1 MLILVAVLL
10 LVVCG
15 IGLLVT
21 PGFKDYRK
29 NAYFSVGVL
38 ILAAV
43 LALVATWSF
52 EINVTLLTYL
62 GDIKIVLMQ
71 DSLGRLF
78 LTVTTLIWV
87 LVGIYSTEY
96 MAHEKEQKSF
106 FGFLLLVY
114 ADLICLDSAGNMVSF
129 YFFYEL
135 MTVLSLP
142 LVLHER
148 TKEAIMAALKYL
160 FYSMAGAYFALFGIY
175 MLSKNTY
182 SLDFIAGGTLRGGA
196 PDGILLTSIF
206 FMIIGFGAKSG
217 MFPLHAWLPT
227 AHPVAPAPASAGL
240 SAIIVKGGVLGM
252 IRAIFYIVGAS
263 NLRNTWVQ
271 YAWMTLSLITVF
283 MGSMLA
289 FREKNFKK
297 RLAYSTVSQASYILF
312 GLSVLEPVAFSGALL
327 HFVFHAIIKCALFMT
342 AGIFIVETGKK
353 KCDDYLLIGKTHPV
367 TLWAYTF
374 VSLGLIGVPPT
385 SGFISKWYIASGA
398 LNSDMGVFN
407 ILGPVVLLI
416 SALLTAGYLL
426 PIVWNGFFCSNP
438 AKKVGLKRTMEI
450 KSPMVWCVIILA
462 ALTIILGLFPDTL
475 VNFLAGISLDV
486 YGGF

>member
-1 MLILVAVLL
+1 MLILVAILL

-15 IGLLVT
+15 VGLLIS
-21 PGFKDYRK
+21 PGFKTYKK
-29 NAYFSVGVL
+29 NAYFAVGVL
-38 ILAAV
+38 IVAAV
-43 LALVATWSF
+43 LALIATWKF
-52 EINVTLLTYL
+52 EVNVTLLSYL
-62 GDIKIVLMQ
+62 GNIKIVLKQ
-71 DSLGRLF
+71 DSMGKLF
-78 LTVTTLIWV
+78 LTVTSFIWV

-96 MAHEKEQKSF
+96 MAHEKEQKRF

-148 TKEAIMAALKYL
+148 TKEAIMAGLKYL

-182 SLDFIAGGTLRGGA
+182 SLDFTAGGTLKGGA

-206 FMIIGFGAKSG
+206 FMIIGFGAKCG

-252 IRAIFYIVGAS
+252 IRAIFYIVGADY
-263 NLRNTWVQ
+263 LRNTWVQ
-271 YAWMTLSLITVF
+271 YAWMTLSVITIF

-297 RLAYSTVSQASYILF
+297 RLAYSTVSQVSYILF
-312 GLSVLEPVAFSGALL
+312 GLSVLEPVAFMGALL
-327 HFVFHAIIKCALFMT
+327 HFVFHAIIKCALFFT

-353 KCDDYLLIGKTHPV
+353 NCEDYLLIGKTHPL

-374 VSLGLIGVPPT
+374 VSLGLIGIPPT
-385 SGFISKWYIASGA
+385 SGFISKWSLICGSIGYDIGI
-398 LNSDMGVFN
+398 FN
-407 ILGPVVLLI
+407 ILGPIVLLI

-438 AKKVGLKRTMEI
+438 AKKVVLKRAAEI
-450 KSPMVWCVIILA
+450 KSPMVWCVVVLA
-462 ALTIILGLFPDTL
+462 VLTIIFGLFTNTL
-475 VNFLAGISLDV
+475 VNFIAGISLDA